1 MEEKLKRLEEK
12 IELLENYSVVNNKM
26 INDRI
31 DSVIKVISDLNDS
44 NEDSF
49 IKIQDEIRSINNY
62 L

>member
-31 DSVIKVISDLNDS
+31 DSVIKVIRDLNDS